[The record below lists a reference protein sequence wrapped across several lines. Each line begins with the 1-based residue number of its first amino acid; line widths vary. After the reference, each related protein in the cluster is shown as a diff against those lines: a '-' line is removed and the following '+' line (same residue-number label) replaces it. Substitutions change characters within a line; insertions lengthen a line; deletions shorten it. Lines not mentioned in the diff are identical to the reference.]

1 MLLNLF
7 LIFLILAGM
16 SCILLYYLKKPWK
29 RPGVKND
36 HKISRLI
43 QTVDETFSEIL
54 GRDYHELNLNEEETK
69 KRENIKRLIRR
80 YLKESAMGD
89 ENAKEYIKDYIKEI
103 VVSKGGINQNTIE
116 EAIPFDNT
124 GSLKSQDKFEILL
137 FLYKKSDGKEGLQRL
152 IEKYPM
158 DAGGNIIT
166 DEAVAGAYEREGARL
181 SFEDKLEILA
191 QRIFQEYKGFGVIDA
206 LREMKI
212 DGVSAGISSAA
223 RESFLDIW
231 IFYHGRTL
239 LLDFLKFPSERE
251 LIRVCRNICR
261 YNNPGILS
269 ETKGYLVNDMKD
281 GSRVVVFRP
290 PISYGWAFFVRK
302 HDMITDMDIR
312 KIITEEGG
320 EMLIRLLAWMV
331 RGCLSIVITGEMGSG
346 KTTLLKL
353 LVQFIE
359 EAYPIRVYEQVYELN
374 LNKAYPRRNILSL
387 RDSPSVAGQEILDIM
402 KKTDGTVLI
411 LGEVASHEAAN
422 YLVEIAQISKMT
434 LCSHHAATTEDFVA
448 YLKIAQLRTGGFHNE
463 ALAEYQAANAVN
475 IDIHM
480 ENRNGRRLISG
491 ITEIIPCYHRE
502 MPAGL
507 ILATQEY
514 YKRRTSPV
522 TFETREIVSFQ
533 EGRYVF
539 REEFSERLHHR
550 ICRNLPDRE
559 REEYL
564 QFLQSSREVQ
574 YG

>member
-16 SCILLYYLKKPWK
+16 SCILFYYLKKPWK

-43 QTVDETFSEIL
+43 QTVDETFAEIL
-54 GRDYHELNLNEEETK
+54 GRDYYELNLNEEETK

-80 YLKESAMGD
+80 YLKESAIGD

-124 GSLKSQDKFEILL
+124 ESLKPQDKFEILL

-152 IEKYPM
+152 MEKYPM
-158 DAGGNIIT
+158 DAGGNTIT

-312 KIITEEGG
+312 KIITEEGR

-434 LCSHHAATTEDFVA
+434 LCSHHAAATEDFVA

-480 ENRNGRRLISG
+480 ENRNGQRLISS
-491 ITEIIPCYHRE
+491 ITEIIPCYQKE

-539 REEFSERLHHR
+539 REEFSKRLHHR

-564 QFLQSSREVQ
+564 QFLQGSREVH